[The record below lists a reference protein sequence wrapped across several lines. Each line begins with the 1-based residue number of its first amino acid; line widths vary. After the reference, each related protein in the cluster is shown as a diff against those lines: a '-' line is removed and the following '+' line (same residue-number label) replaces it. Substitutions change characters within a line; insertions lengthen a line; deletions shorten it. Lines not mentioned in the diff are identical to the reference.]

1 MEENLAVIKLI
12 NALMEKVHHQQG
24 TQQQSYVAE
33 CNIPT
38 SSLTGP
44 QRLVLNAVY
53 TLTGY

>member
-12 NALMEKVHHQQG
+12 NALMEKGHHQQR
-24 TQQQSYVAE
+24 TQQQNYEAE
-33 CNIPT
+33 LNIPT